1 MFVAESTLC
10 SVVFGLQRLITAFQ
24 EQKMFQVFPTA
35 RLRPSPFFNS
45 VMAEGC
51 TSASIYNRMILPAS
65 FGDKEKEYWDLIN
78 GVVMWDV
85 GVERQVQLEGPD
97 ASKLAQILS
106 PRDLSKCKIGQGKY
120 VPMCNHDGILINDPI
135 MLKLR
140 DDLFWF
146 SIADSDIW
154 FWARAIAA
162 ERGLN
167 VTISEPDV
175 SPLAVQGPKAPAVVS
190 SIFGDWVHDLKY
202 FWFSETEINGIP
214 VAVQRSGW
222 SKQGGFEIYLQDGT
236 RGDELWSIVKEA
248 GQPYAIGNGGPT
260 SPERT
265 ESGLVSCGSDSDGTT
280 NPFEVRLGKFIDL
293 DVADDVVGIKALRLI
308 KAEGPKRHQ
317 LGLALEGN
325 IADPLSFH
333 WEDILVDGKKVG
345 DMTQCVWSP
354 RLQRN
359 IGYALISCSCKVGD
373 SVTLLRSA
381 GREIKASLVDLPF
394 L

>member
-10 SVVFGLQRLITAFQ
+10 SVVFGLQRLITAVQ

-354 RLQRN
+354 RLRRN